1 MDKEIAHTIGAVTI
15 AIINALNDEGY
26 NAAVE
31 TLHRYAS
38 DETRSEKQR
47 SLFGSLVHVLTTPL
61 EQQARE
67 SEEYDRKRSRS
78 ARSCSMRRRRWSRIW
93 ISSSSGISII
103 GV

>member
-67 SEEYDRKRSRS
+67 SEEYDRKHNFTVITGG
-78 ARSCSMRRRRWSRIW
+78 AA
-93 ISSSSGISII
+93 
-103 GV
+103 

>member
-38 DETRSEKQR
+38 DETRSEK
-47 SLFGSLVHVLTTPL
+47 TTLPL
-61 EQQARE
+61 WFACACTHHAPRAA
-67 SEEYDRKRSRS
+67 SARKRRVRPQ
-78 ARSCSMRRRRWSRIW
+78 A
-93 ISSSSGISII
+93 
-103 GV
+103 